1 MIMPYKD
8 PQKYKEYQKEY
19 RMRPEN
25 IERKREVGIK
35 YRQENREVLS
45 KKNKEKWQSRTDEQ
59 KLIDYEKGK
68 KYRDNNAKEISSRR
82 KKKWTDRTI
91 EEVEA
96 RKKYAKKWREDNKEH
111 LRNQR
116 LIKEFGIDM
125 NDYNLLLESQN
136 YRCAICKSTET
147 GRKDTEH
154 FSVDHCHKTGKVRG
168 LLCKSCNIM
177 LGEAK
182 DDCNILSKAINY
194 LNEGLGNI

>member
-8 PQKYKEYQKEY
+8 PQKYKEYQKQY

-35 YRQENREVLS
+35 YRQENREVLTLKQ
-45 KKNKEKWQSRTDEQ
+45 KKKYEDNKEEILQRQ
-59 KLIDYEKGK
+59 KL
-68 KYRDNNAKEISSRR
+68 YRDNNAKEISSRR
-82 KKKWTDRTI
+82 KKIWTDRTI

-96 RKKYAKKWREDNKEH
+96 RKEYAKKYREDNKEH
-111 LRNQR
+111 IRNQR
-116 LIKEFGIDM
+116 MIKKFGIDID
-125 NDYNLLLESQN
+125 DYNLLLESQN

-147 GRKDTEH
+147 GRKDTKH
-154 FSVDHCHKTGKVRG
+154 FSIDHCHKTGKVRG
-168 LLCKSCNIM
+168 LLCKSCNVM

-182 DDCNILSKAINY
+182 DDSNILSKAINY